1 MEAIEPKAW
10 DLLRL
15 ILLGLLL
22 TLLIVDLL
30 SAGMLSFF

>member
-10 DLLRL
+10 DFLRL
-15 ILLGLLL
+15 ILLVLLL